1 MAFQDTKSSF
11 LIKVLL
17 LLSVFLSGCTFSF
30 SDLAA
35 SSTATHDIEGTIT
48 AAIGTVYAD
57 ATETARIAKLSA
69 TATQTASATPTHT
82 ATFTITPSPT
92 STSTITQTATA
103 SPTLTN
109 TPYGFI
115 PENGILIYFVQRG
128 TGGPIGCGDSLVKL
142 WTGYVRTGDIVADM
156 TTAINALFR
165 AGHYQGSL
173 YNATYLS
180 SLQVVGVDFDSGRA
194 DVYLDGS
201 YSVPVDGCD
210 ASRYQS
216 QVRATA
222 QQFGEVNRFV
232 PWVRDKLLEDLLA
245 IYSDGAPPQNSEE
258 END

>member
-1 MAFQDTKSSF
+1 MVKNR
-11 LIKVLL
+11 LIPAIALL
-17 LLSVFLSGCTFSF
+17 LLSFILLPACTFNS
-30 SDLAA
+30 ARII
-35 SSTATHDIEGTIT
+35 SSPSTTPDIEGTIT
-48 AAIGTVYAD
+48 AAVETVIAE
-57 ATETARIAKLSA
+57 ATESAHIAMLSA

-103 SPTLTN
+103 SPTPTE

-115 PENGILIYFVQRG
+115 PENGILIYFVQLG
-128 TGGPIGCGDSLVKL
+128 TDGLIGCGDSLVKI
-142 WTGYVRTGDIVADM
+142 WTGYVKTGDIVADM

-165 AGHYQGSL
+165 AGHYHGGL

-194 DVYLDGS
+194 DVFLDGS

-222 QQFGEVNRFV
+222 FQFDEVNHFV

-245 IYSDGAPPQNSEE
+245 IYSDGAPSQNSEE